1 MPIGEMWMLTRRSKT
16 QILLDVLTT
25 VQKENGTI
33 KKTHIMYHANLTHKR
48 LERYLQILLLN
59 NSLEES
65 KVKNETFYT
74 LTEKGNQFLSEI
86 RRLKKMSEA
95 FGIPI

>member
-1 MPIGEMWMLTRRSKT
+1 MIARRSKT
-16 QILLDVLTT
+16 QILLDILST
-25 VQKENGTI
+25 VQRENGRI
-33 KKTHIMYHANLTHKR
+33 KKTHIMYHANLTHGR
-48 LERYLQILLLN
+48 LEKYLQILLSN
-59 NSLEES
+59 KSLEES
-65 KVKNETFYT
+65 KIKNETFYM